1 MYCIPIG
8 CWARRPKLDA
18 SGAEDVGAAF
28 SMRAQVRYT
37 SKSRRRMPR
46 RIIERYGSLAIS
58 DGIVGRRVWIA
69 YIKLV
74 IGAHK
79 GVMEKMSINLLSAL
93 AAALKRDPA

>member
-8 CWARRPKLDA
+8 CCARRPKLDA

-46 RIIERYGSLAIS
+46 RIMERYGSLAMVLLRGGCGLLTSNWSSARIRELW
-58 DGIVGRRVWIA
+58 RRC
-69 YIKLV
+69 
-74 IGAHK
+74 
-79 GVMEKMSINLLSAL
+79 
-93 AAALKRDPA
+93 R